1 MRVRLRWA
9 LALLAMAGVVAAGF
23 FMWPRFMGAK
33 QASRPITVTIVYT
46 ICGHRT
52 QGGKISSSVAAI
64 LAKRAPGARLG
75 DWRLLG
81 RDGRVLRVAHE
92 LNQLCPTCRRGRFLG
107 VAEGLVA
114 IYAGTPRYRGQ
125 VIEVTKIVANALPAA
140 ELADLEHGIILRDD
154 KERLQILEGLAALL
168 NE

>member
-1 MRVRLRWA
+1 MRVRLRWT
-9 LALLAMAGVVAAGF
+9 LALLATAGLVTAGF
-23 FMWPRFMGAK
+23 FLWPRLIRVK
-33 QASRPITVTIVYT
+33 QTSRSITSTIVYT

-52 QGGKISSSVAAI
+52 QGGKINPSVAAI
-64 LAKRAPGARLG
+64 LAERPIGARLG

-81 RDGRVLRVAHE
+81 RDGQFLHVAHE

-114 IYAGTPRYRGQ
+114 IYAGTPKYRGQ
-125 VIEVTKIVANALPAA
+125 VLEVTKIMANALPAA
-140 ELADLEHGIILRDD
+140 ELADLERGIIVRDER
-154 KERLQILEGLAALL
+154 ERLQILEGLAALL